1 MFYLCIKTHN
11 KTGLK
16 YLCQTRK
23 KDPIKY
29 LGSGTRWIRHLNVHG
44 NDISTTILGKYKTLD
59 RLSKAGIKYTK
70 KLNVVKSRKWANLI
84 PEMGEG
90 GADMSKFIDYK
101 NMKPMPT
108 GLWKRPDL
116 TKYNQTRINPQKDK
130 RLSYKIRKTMSKAQT
145 GLVKTAE
152 HRKNI
157 SKGRIGLK
165 LSDEARTLSSKYV
178 FKVKGVKKNLLLISK
193 DTGLSY
199 TILVQRCMK
208 NPKITYKQLIKP
220 SLKQKL
226 IFNGAEYSVLDFA
239 KYLNINIK
247 TFYIWR
253 KKGLSLNAM
262 YKQRKSGK
270 NLISKE
276 NILQI
281 LA

>member
-44 NDISTTILGKYKTLD
+44 KDISTTMLGKYKTLD
-59 RLSKAGIKYTK
+59 RLSKAGIKYSK
-70 KLNVVKSRKWANLI
+70 KFNVVKSRKWANLI

-90 GADMSKFIDYK
+90 GADTNKFIDYK

-116 TKYNQTRINPQKDK
+116 KKYNLTRINPNKDK
-130 RLSYKIRKTMSKAQT
+130 KLSYHTRKKMSKAQT
-145 GLVKTAE
+145 GRVITTE

-157 SKGRIGLK
+157 SKGRKGLK
-165 LSDEARTLSSKYV
+165 LSDEARTSSSKYV
-178 FKVKGVKKNLLLISK
+178 FKVKGVKKNLQLIAV
-193 DTGLSY
+193 DTGLDYSL
-199 TILVQRCMK
+199 LVQRCQK
-208 NPKITYKQLIKP
+208 NSKITYKQLIKP

-226 IFNGAEYSVLDFA
+226 IFNGAEYSVLDFV

-247 TFYIWR
+247 TFYRWR
-253 KKGLSLNAM
+253 KKGLSLDAM
-262 YKQRKSGK
+262 YKQKKSGQ